1 MDSLTVIAI
10 AFGLSFDTFA
20 ASLTF
25 GIVRSKILFLE
36 AFRLAMVM
44 AVFQG
49 GFTVSGYFAGTFVS
63 GPLSTYDHFI
73 ALGLLAFI
81 GIRMIAGGLRGQHV
95 EEAKD
100 YTKPPGL
107 FLIAA
112 GTSIDAAA
120 VGISFALLDG
130 NIWFAGVIIGAVTF
144 LASMTAIRIGKS
156 AGRLAGS
163 RTEIIGGIILVVI
176 GIRIFLEHML
186 DRAG

>member
-25 GIVRSKILFLE
+25 GIVRSRILFFE

-49 GFTVSGYFAGTFVS
+49 GFTVAGYFAGTFIS
-63 GPLSTYDHFI
+63 GPLSKYDHFI

-81 GIRMIAGGLRGQHV
+81 GIRMITGGMRGQHV
-95 EEAKD
+95 KETRD
-100 YTKPPGL
+100 YTKPPEL

-130 NIWFAGVIIGAVTF
+130 NIWFAGIIIGAVTF

-156 AGRLAGS
+156 AGPLAGS
-163 RTEIIGGIILVVI
+163 RTEVVGGIILLAI
-176 GIRIFLEHML
+176 GIRIFLEHLL
-186 DRAG
+186 DRSG